1 MTKAE
6 QCKIIT
12 DYLNA
17 SGIVNQ
23 YLNDTIM
30 DALDEI
36 EAKNTKSVIDR
47 RTEAIIRNENAE
59 EARDFLSLLGGAFSF
74 KQKST
79 GEFAVID
86 LEDETPFTLRIDTQ
100 NHICIENYYIFHNDS
115 DCVNT
120 LKQICER
127 GMKYNP
133 NLAESYQKNLSNLT
147 AFEEKWCDNKKE
159 QEEENEVYDTPEF

>member
-1 MTKAE
+1 MITKEA

-36 EAKNTKSVIDR
+36 EAENTKPVIDR
-47 RTEAIIRNENAE
+47 RTDAIIRNENAE

-74 KQKST
+74 KQKET
-79 GEFAVID
+79 GKFAIID
-86 LEDETPFTLRIDTQ
+86 LEDETSFTLHIDTQ

-115 DCVNT
+115 DCVDT

-147 AFEEKWCDNKKE
+147 AFEDKWCVKENNKE
-159 QEEENEVYDTPEF
+159 QEVENDY

>member
-1 MTKAE
+1 MITKE
-6 QCKIIT
+6 KQCKIIT

-23 YLNDTIM
+23 FLNDTIM

-36 EAKNTKSVIDR
+36 EAENTKPVTDR
-47 RTEAIIRNENAE
+47 KTEAILRNELNAE
-59 EARDFLSLLGGAFSF
+59 VRDFLSLLGGDFSF

-86 LEDETPFTLRIDTQ
+86 IEDETSFILKIDAK
-100 NHICIENYYIFHNDS
+100 NHICIDNYYVFHNDKN
-115 DCVNT
+115 CTET

-127 GMKYNP
+127 GIKYNP
-133 NLAESYQKNLSNLT
+133 NIADGYKKHRDELT
-147 AFEEKWCDNKKE
+147 AFEEKWYAKENNKE
-159 QEEENEVYDTPEF
+159 QEVEYDY

>member
-36 EAKNTKSVIDR
+36 EAENTKPVIDR
-47 RTEAIIRNENAE
+47 RTDAIIRNENAE

-74 KQKST
+74 KQKET
-79 GEFAVID
+79 GKFAIID
-86 LEDETPFTLRIDTQ
+86 LEDETSFTLHIDTQ

-115 DCVNT
+115 DCVDT

-147 AFEEKWCDNKKE
+147 AFEDKWCVKENNKE
-159 QEEENEVYDTPEF
+159 QEVENDY